1 MGWIYKLAAISTGEV
16 VFEGPIDMTSTDM
29 QKIMPDHLKK
39 EFTFEKFMEVMTK
52 FFTLEIKIDS
62 ILADRYVMLFKRK
75 KDEFDTIYQ
84 LDQLPIEKVLKD
96 DHISTVFLTLFNGKH
111 MVAKI
116 DKNPK
121 PDLKNRINIARM
133 SPISNGLIGSIY
145 NGDIFIGWVEEYR
158 DDKICEYK
166 ENQKEIFNRICE
178 HNVFLAKLGYFDRDI
193 ATINFFKTDFTIFDK
208 GLVLP
213 IKSLYQAV
221 YENFEDTQEGF
232 YFIHLKNSFDIFDDK
247 TLEKIKNA
255 LKSKDSFIIEKTYQ
269 ELKNG

>member
-1 MGWIYKLAAISTGEV
+1 
-16 VFEGPIDMTSTDM
+16 
-29 QKIMPDHLKK
+29 MPDHLKK

-96 DHISTVFLTLFNGKH
+96 DYISTVFLTLFNGKH

-116 DKNPK
+116 DKNPEL
-121 PDLKNRINIARM
+121 DLKNRINIARM
-133 SPISNGLIGSIY
+133 SPISNGLVGSIY
-145 NGDIFIGWVEEYR
+145 NGDKFIGWVEDYR
-158 DDKICEYK
+158 DDEICRYK
-166 ENQKEIFNRICE
+166 ENQREVFNRICE

-208 GLVLP
+208 GLVLSIESIYP
-213 IKSLYQAV
+213 EV
-221 YENFEDTQEGF
+221 YDNFKNINEGY